1 MLIKLHICKYFRSNL
16 NAMEEEFYDLSSFAV
31 DDASME
37 GMSLLDTVK
46 KVKPTILIGDM
57 ILMLT
62 FIVCYSNYR
71 LVCLRRSIQ
80 LGSS

>member
-1 MLIKLHICKYFRSNL
+1 
-16 NAMEEEFYDLSSFAV
+16 MEEEFYDLSSFAV

-62 FIVCYSNYR
+62 FIVCYSNHR

-80 LGSS
+80 QGSS

>member
-1 MLIKLHICKYFRSNL
+1 
-16 NAMEEEFYDLSSFAV
+16 MEEEFYDLSSFAV

-80 LGSS
+80 QGSS

>member
-1 MLIKLHICKYFRSNL
+1 
-16 NAMEEEFYDLSSFAV
+16 MEEEFYDLSSFAV

-62 FIVCYSNYR
+62 FIVCYSNLFHR
-71 LVCLRRSIQ
+71 AL
-80 LGSS
+80 

>member
-80 LGSS
+80 QGSS